1 VPAPRRQTDPPPARS
16 GGRPRVANA
25 AHLIYREVRDDIVA
39 MRRKPGEPIVE
50 REIAFARGV
59 SRTPVREA
67 LLRLADE
74 DLVEIFPQSGTFVA
88 RIPVGRLPL
97 ALAFWLKRRGLS
109 PWFALVYGLYP
120 GLFIAMT
127 LDLTE
132 PLAYARLAAERA
144 DATQVARLRELLE
157 RQRRVQSRGD
167 RDRFH
172 EADEAFH
179 AAIAQA
185 AGHPGIWRFIEQ
197 VKIQVDRYRRL
208 TLPVPGRMRRVL
220 TEHAVIVAAIETHDA
235 PAAAAAMAA
244 HLENLRASIGDVRDL
259 NPDYFV
265 DGGATAIGAPAGLTQ
280 THQ

>member
-1 VPAPRRQTDPPPARS
+1 MPTPHWQSEARPRPAN
-16 GGRPRVANA
+16 GRPRAGNA
-25 AHLIYREVRDDIVA
+25 AHLIYREVRDDIVS

-50 REIAFARGV
+50 REIALARGV

-88 RIPVGRLPL
+88 RIPVSALPEAIL
-97 ALAFWLKRRGLS
+97 MRTALEQ
-109 PWFALVYGLYP
+109 
-120 GLFIAMT
+120 T
-127 LDLTE
+127 T
-132 PLAYARLAAERA
+132 ARLAAERA
-144 DATQVARLRELLE
+144 DAGDVARLRELLA
-157 RQRRVQSRGD
+157 RQRRVAARRD

-179 AAIAQA
+179 AAIADA

-220 TEHAVIVAAIETHDA
+220 DEHAAIVMAIEARDGA
-235 PAAAAAMAA
+235 AAAAAMAA
-244 HLENLRASIGDVRDL
+244 HLEGLRASIGDVRDL

-265 DGGATAIGAPAGLTQ
+265 DESLSRRPSG
-280 THQ
+280 